1 MKRIF
6 EIEFDDNYGDFWMN
20 KYNLLTCLTNTCINT
35 KFTVRDLTGD
45 GCDESAETL
54 GPINKNIEN

>member
-6 EIEFDDNYGDFWMN
+6 EIEFDDKCGPLWLN
-20 KYNLLTCLTNTCINT
+20 KSNLLTCLTNTCINT
-35 KFTVRDLTGD
+35 KFTVRDLTRD